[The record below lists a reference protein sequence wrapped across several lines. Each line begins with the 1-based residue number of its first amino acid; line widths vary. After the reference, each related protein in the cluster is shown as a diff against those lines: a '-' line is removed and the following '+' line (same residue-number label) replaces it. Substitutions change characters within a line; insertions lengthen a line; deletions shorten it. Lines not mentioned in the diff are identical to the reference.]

1 MERYYRM
8 VINLYKEALS
18 ENHQVNSER
27 ILEVRKEIACAITEA
42 KVTGTSH
49 SYLEELLNDID
60 YLNK

>member
-27 ILEVRKEIACAITEA
+27 ILEVRKEIACAITVA
-42 KVTGTSH
+42 KVSGSSTSH
-49 SYLEELLNDID
+49 LEELMADID
-60 YLNK
+60 YLNN